1 MSVPPRWQSE
11 PPRRLPST
19 IPERTARQHRRHV
32 AGASILLTLLALVV
46 GWIFV
51 TAVIESGWA
60 IAVAATVA
68 ILGLIALVIYAVH
81 LLEP

>member
-1 MSVPPRWQSE
+1 MTTPTRWQSE

-19 IPERTARQHRRHV
+19 IPERTTRQHRRHV
-32 AGASILLTLLALVV
+32 AGVTILLTLLGAVITF
-46 GWIFV
+46 IFA

-60 IAVAATVA
+60 IATGATLG
-68 ILGLIALVIYAVH
+68 ILGVIALVIYAVH

>member
-1 MSVPPRWQSE
+1 MTTDE
-11 PPRRLPST
+11 H
-19 IPERTARQHRRHV
+19 AHRQHRRHI
-32 AGASILLTLLALVV
+32 AGASILLTLLGLIV
-46 GWIFV
+46 GWIFA

-60 IAVAATVA
+60 IATLATTA